1 MLRARRKL
9 GAIATN
15 EYHSVLEVNE
25 NPSLWVD
32 PSSQE
37 SSSALPG
44 VTSSLLVSIKD
55 DELEMEGE
63 ESLNDAEDGGHK
75 NDKVNSMSA
84 LMGDASRDDVRKE
97 VHEILKRGFPC
108 SSHGQ
113 YESTWISIGSH
124 TFKYFGG
131 PRWRD
136 VSTLL
141 MGCWQLEEQ
150 TEVIAENDRKCLLE

>member
-1 MLRARRKL
+1 M
-9 GAIATN
+9 
-15 EYHSVLEVNE
+15 
-25 NPSLWVD
+25 D

-75 NDKVNSMSA
+75 NDKVNSMST
-84 LMGDASRDDVRKE
+84 LMGDASRDGVRQE

-108 SSHGQ
+108 CSHGQ
-113 YESTWISIGSH
+113 YEST
-124 TFKYFGG
+124 
-131 PRWRD
+131 
-136 VSTLL
+136 
-141 MGCWQLEEQ
+141 
-150 TEVIAENDRKCLLE
+150 